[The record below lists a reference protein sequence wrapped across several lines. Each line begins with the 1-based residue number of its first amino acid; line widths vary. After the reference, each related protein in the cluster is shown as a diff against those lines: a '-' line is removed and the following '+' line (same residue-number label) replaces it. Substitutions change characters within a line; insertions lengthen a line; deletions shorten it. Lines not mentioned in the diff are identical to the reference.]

1 MHRDIKPDNLLIAAP
16 LDDPQ
21 QLTAE
26 AIKVN
31 DFGISVPFTP
41 GQVRARHRCLLAVR
55 GDCPCC
61 QCCDSTNASGW
72 PCANFLAL
80 HTPAALVTSCVS
92 CFGSPP
98 PQCPII
104 KHCCCWFPGRS

>member
-31 DFGISVPFTP
+31 DFGISVPFTS
-41 GQVRARHRCLLAVR
+41 GQVRARHTDTAVCLLLLWRPPLLSVLY
-55 GDCPCC
+55 
-61 QCCDSTNASGW
+61 SKHASGW
-72 PCANFLAL
+72 PCASFLAL
-80 HTPAALVTSCVS
+80 HTPSAPITSCVS
-92 CFGSPP
+92 CF
-98 PQCPII
+98 
-104 KHCCCWFPGRS
+104 